1 MRLRPVIKNTIVG
14 LLVGDMLHKMT
25 NQDSKRPAKMTDNPQ
40 PESQPEQR
48 MSLGRIIGMKN
59 RVNISLKKG

>member
-25 NQDSKRPAKMTDNPQ
+25 NQDSKRPAKTAVPQ
-40 PESQPEQR
+40 ELESQPEQR
-48 MSLGRIIGMKN
+48 MSLGRIIGIKN

>member
-25 NQDSKRPAKMTDNPQ
+25 NQGSKSPVKTAVPQ
-40 PESQPEQR
+40 EPESQPEQR
-48 MSLGRIIGMKN
+48 MSLGRIIGIKN